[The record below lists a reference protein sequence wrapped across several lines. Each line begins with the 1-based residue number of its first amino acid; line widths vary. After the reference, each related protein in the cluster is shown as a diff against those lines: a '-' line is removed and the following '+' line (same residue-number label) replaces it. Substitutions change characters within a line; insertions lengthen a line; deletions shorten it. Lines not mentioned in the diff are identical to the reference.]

1 MSLREDVRAEALRLL
16 DWWAGHLVDDR
27 GGFYGEVDADDQPVL
42 DASKSIILNTRL
54 LWFFSAMAGWSGDA
68 RALTLAKRAADYIR
82 THFHDAEQG
91 GLYWLLDAAGQP
103 EDTRKQAYAQ
113 GFAVYAFAEYHYA
126 TGDPAALVF
135 ARDLQ
140 ALIEAKYWDVE
151 RGGYIEALDRQ
162 WDPPADQRLSDKDL
176 DAPKTM
182 NTHLHVLE
190 AYTRLHGVAPTDG
203 TRTALRR
210 ILSLFLER
218 FAGTDGHLRLF
229 FDMAWN
235 DLSRSVSYGHDI
247 EASWLIW
254 EAAEAL
260 GDEVSLMRARP
271 IVLALAET
279 ARREGMNAAGA
290 FSYEKGHDG
299 HLDPDGE
306 WWEQAE
312 ALVGFINAWQ
322 MTGEANWLEAA
333 EQVWA
338 YTKAQYG
345 GGGTSEWTWYAA
357 SAPKDR
363 IYKAGQKAGM
373 WKCPY
378 HNGRAMIELD
388 HRLA

>member
-1 MSLREDVRAEALRLL
+1 MNLRAEVRAEAMRLL

-27 GGFYGEVDADDQPVL
+27 GGFYGEVDAEDRPV
-42 DASKSIILNTRL
+42 AEAAKSIILNTRL
-54 LWFFSAMAGWSGDA
+54 LWFFSAMAAADD
-68 RALTLAKRAADYIR
+68 RAAGLAKRAADYLR
-82 THFHDAEQG
+82 AHFLDAEHG
-91 GLYWLLDAAGQP
+91 GLYWVLKADGQP

-113 GFAVYAFAEYHYA
+113 AFAVYAFAEYHHA
-126 TGDPAALVF
+126 TGDAAALVF

-140 ALIEAKYWDVE
+140 ALIEAKYWDAGA
-151 RGGYIEALDRQ
+151 GGYIEALDRE
-162 WDPPADQRLSDKDL
+162 WNPPADQRLSDKDL

-190 AYTRLHGVAPTDG
+190 AYTRLHVAAPTTD
-203 TRTALRR
+203 TRAALRR
-210 ILSLFLER
+210 ILSLFVER
-218 FAGTDGHLRLF
+218 FVGADGHLRLF
-229 FDMAWN
+229 FDMDWN

-260 GDEVSLMRARP
+260 GDETLLAQARP
-271 IVLALAET
+271 IVLALAES

-290 FSYEKGHDG
+290 FSYEKGHEG

-312 ALVGFINAWQ
+312 ALVGFVNAWQ
-322 MTGEANWLEAA
+322 MTSEAKWLDAA
-333 EQVWA
+333 EKVWA
-338 YTKAQYG
+338 YTRAQYG
-345 GGGTSEWTWYAA
+345 AGGASEWTWYAA
-357 SAPKDR
+357 SAPKDK
-363 IYKAGQKAGM
+363 IYKAGQ

>member
-1 MSLREDVRAEALRLL
+1 MNLKAEVRAEALRLL

-27 GGFYGEVDADDQPVL
+27 GGFYGEVDADDRPVVE
-42 DASKSIILNTRL
+42 AAKSIILNTRL
-54 LWFFSAMAGWSGDA
+54 LWFFSAMVAADD
-68 RALTLAKRAADYIR
+68 RAAALAKRAADYLR
-82 THFHDAEQG
+82 AHFLDAEHG
-91 GLYWLLDAAGQP
+91 GLYWVLKADGQP

-113 GFAVYAFAEYHYA
+113 AFAVYAFAEYHHA
-126 TGDPAALVF
+126 TGDAAALVF

-140 ALIEAKYWDVE
+140 ALIEAKYWDAGA
-151 RGGYIEALDRQ
+151 GGYIEALDRE
-162 WDPPADQRLSDKDL
+162 WNPPADQRLSDKDL

-190 AYTRLHGVAPTDG
+190 AYTRLHVVAPTAD
-203 TRTALRR
+203 TRAALRR
-210 ILSLFLER
+210 ILSLFVER
-218 FAGTDGHLRLF
+218 FVRADGHLRLF
-229 FDMAWN
+229 FDMDWN

-260 GDEVSLMRARP
+260 GDETLLAQARP
-271 IVLALAET
+271 IVLALAES
-279 ARREGMNAAGA
+279 ARREGMNTAGA
-290 FSYEKGHDG
+290 FSYEKGHEG
-299 HLDPDGE
+299 HLDPNGE

-322 MTGEANWLEAA
+322 MTSEAKWLDAA
-333 EQVWA
+333 EKVWA
-338 YTKAQYG
+338 YTRAQYG
-345 GGGTSEWTWYAA
+345 AGGASEWTWYAA
-357 SAPKDR
+357 SAPKDK
-363 IYKAGQKAGM
+363 IYKAGQ